1 MYRGWLLSEASRPLE
16 VVKSDGEGA
25 GLVLAAIASSY
36 EMTTGLC
43 VLRGLC
49 LALGELT

>member
-1 MYRGWLLSEASRPLE
+1 MLSEASRPLE
-16 VVKSDGEGA
+16 VVKREGEGA

-36 EMTTGLC
+36 EMTTGLW

-49 LALGELT
+49 LVLEELT